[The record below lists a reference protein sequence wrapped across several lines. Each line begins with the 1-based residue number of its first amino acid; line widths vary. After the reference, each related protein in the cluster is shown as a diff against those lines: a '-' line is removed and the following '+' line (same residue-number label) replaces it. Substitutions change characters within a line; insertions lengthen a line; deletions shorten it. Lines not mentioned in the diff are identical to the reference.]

1 MKKIIFSILTLLLFI
16 SCALESKFGL
26 PNDEKVNKN
35 LIDVWYLFDN
45 KKDSLIINK
54 KTDFIYEIIL
64 SDEKEIIQGYT
75 KEIKGFTIMNLIVD
89 GAKGK
94 KINVFYGVKIKNDTL
109 EFSEVS
115 DKIRKTEFDSQKELI
130 SFFEKNITRS
140 DFFINP
146 LQLIRK

>member
-1 MKKIIFSILTLLLFI
+1 MKKIIFSILTLLLII

-94 KINVFYGVKIKNDTL
+94 KINVFM
-109 EFSEVS
+109 E
-115 DKIRKTEFDSQKELI
+115 
-130 SFFEKNITRS
+130 
-140 DFFINP
+140 
-146 LQLIRK
+146 

>member
-1 MKKIIFSILTLLLFI
+1 MAQKEKKLMF
-16 SCALESKFGL
+16 
-26 PNDEKVNKN
+26 
-35 LIDVWYLFDN
+35 
-45 KKDSLIINK
+45 
-54 KTDFIYEIIL
+54 
-64 SDEKEIIQGYT
+64 
-75 KEIKGFTIMNLIVD
+75 
-89 GAKGK
+89 
-94 KINVFYGVKIKNDTL
+94 FYGVKIKNDTL

>member
-1 MKKIIFSILTLLLFI
+1 MKKIIFSILTLLLII
-16 SCALESKFGL
+16 SCVLESKFGL

-89 GAKGK
+89 DAKGK

>member
-1 MKKIIFSILTLLLFI
+1 MKKIIFSILTLLLII

-94 KINVFYGVKIKNDTL
+94 KINVFLWSKN
-109 EFSEVS
+109 
-115 DKIRKTEFDSQKELI
+115 KK
-130 SFFEKNITRS
+130 
-140 DFFINP
+140 
-146 LQLIRK
+146 

>member
-1 MKKIIFSILTLLLFI
+1 MKKIIFSILTLLLII

-94 KINVFYGVKIKNDTL
+94 KL
-109 EFSEVS
+109 M
-115 DKIRKTEFDSQKELI
+115 
-130 SFFEKNITRS
+130 FFME
-140 DFFINP
+140 
-146 LQLIRK
+146 

>member
-1 MKKIIFSILTLLLFI
+1 MKKIIFIILTLLLII

-35 LIDVWYLFDN
+35 LIDVWYLSDN

-54 KTDFIYEIIL
+54 KTDFRYEIIL
-64 SDEKEIIQGYT
+64 SEEKEIIQGYT

-89 GAKGK
+89 DAKGK

>member
-1 MKKIIFSILTLLLFI
+1 MKKIKFSILTLLLII

-94 KINVFYGVKIKNDTL
+94 KINVFM
-109 EFSEVS
+109 E
-115 DKIRKTEFDSQKELI
+115 
-130 SFFEKNITRS
+130 
-140 DFFINP
+140 
-146 LQLIRK
+146 

>member
-1 MKKIIFSILTLLLFI
+1 MKKIIFSILTLLLII
-16 SCALESKFGL
+16 SCVLESKFGL
-26 PNDEKVNKN
+26 PNDKKVNKN

-94 KINVFYGVKIKNDTL
+94 KL
-109 EFSEVS
+109 M
-115 DKIRKTEFDSQKELI
+115 
-130 SFFEKNITRS
+130 FFME
-140 DFFINP
+140 
-146 LQLIRK
+146 

>member
-1 MKKIIFSILTLLLFI
+1 MKKIIFSILTLLLII
-16 SCALESKFGL
+16 SCVLESKFGL

-94 KINVFYGVKIKNDTL
+94 KL
-109 EFSEVS
+109 M
-115 DKIRKTEFDSQKELI
+115 
-130 SFFEKNITRS
+130 FFME
-140 DFFINP
+140 
-146 LQLIRK
+146 

>member
-1 MKKIIFSILTLLLFI
+1 LLFLL
-16 SCALESKFGL
+16 SFF
-26 PNDEKVNKN
+26 KN
-35 LIDVWYLFDN
+35 
-45 KKDSLIINK
+45 
-54 KTDFIYEIIL
+54 FIYEIIL